1 MNLNKTLILILTWAA
16 AFSAFSAAGQ
26 KLDESDTRA
35 IIQANFLYQFSTNCN
50 WPAETKKGKFYIG
63 VIGNTSLFNSTK
75 EKFGSKPVGNQIIE
89 VVALNDVPTT
99 QFFHILFID
108 KTRKND
114 LAKAVK
120 DLKSKSTLLVT
131 NWEGALSTG
140 AHINFK
146 TLDGSLRYEMSETS
160 ISDKKITPGVK
171 IIQWKVE

>member
-1 MNLNKTLILILTWAA
+1 
-16 AFSAFSAAGQ
+16 
-26 KLDESDTRA
+26 
-35 IIQANFLYQFSTNCN
+35 
-50 WPAETKKGKFYIG
+50 
-63 VIGNTSLFNSTK
+63 
-75 EKFGSKPVGNQIIE
+75 
-89 VVALNDVPTT
+89 
-99 QFFHILFID
+99 
-108 KTRKND
+108 
-114 LAKAVK
+114 VK